1 MALRSD
7 QEKDIERRAQNIAND
22 APMANHADSC
32 PYLISNR
39 RRNCRCNCFT
49 FANNELR
56 KKAGLSPEY

>member
-1 MALRSD
+1 MALRSA
-7 QEKDIERRAQNIAND
+7 QELSIEQRAQDIAND
-22 APMANHADSC
+22 EPMGNHADGC

-56 KKAGLSPEY
+56 VEAGLATEW